1 MSLAAAVGFRENAY
15 SSVRHYF
22 DVAADRLGL
31 HPEMRRLLSVPFREL
46 TVELPLR
53 RDDDKLQL
61 FRGFRVQHNSVRG
74 PALGVMRLQPGLE
87 LDHLRA
93 SAESMTWRCALAGV
107 PFGGAAG
114 GIACD
119 PAQLSRGELQRLV
132 RRYTAHLHQVLG
144 AYEDLSAPGVDA
156 GEEVMGWMQ
165 DEMSAL
171 EKGTASAV
179 LGDSKDLEWGSVR
192 ERIVASSTAALIAR
206 AAQDTHLSHVPLR
219 IVMCSR
225 DRSAMPAACA
235 LQKLGHAVVG
245 ISEERGSLHSSTGIE
260 IDKLQNHVRDTGL
273 LSGFAGASEVRDV
286 FRADCDVLVL
296 GAAESALNGANA
308 GRVRAKLVVEASEL
322 AITPGGERALS
333 GRGIHVI
340 PDLLGAAGHVLAASA
355 EWSRH
360 VLHFA
365 TDEDRLLRD
374 DEATMLRSYEQTLER
389 SHREKTSLRLASYEI
404 AVERVARSERL
415 RVGVKTG

>member
-15 SSVRHYF
+15 SSVRQYF
-22 DVAADRLGL
+22 ELAADRLGL

-74 PALGVMRLQPGLE
+74 PALGAMRLQPGLE
-87 LDHLRA
+87 LDDLRA

-119 PAQLSRGELQRLV
+119 PAQLSCGELQRLV
-132 RRYTAHLHQVLG
+132 RRYTARLHQVLG

-156 GEEVMGWMQ
+156 GEEVMAWMQ
-165 DEMSAL
+165 DELSAL
-171 EKGTASAV
+171 EKGTAAAV

-192 ERIVASSTAALIAR
+192 EQIVASSTAALVTR
-206 AAQDTHLSHVPLR
+206 AAQDAHLSRFPLR
-219 IVMCSR
+219 IVVYSR

-235 LQKLGHAVVG
+235 LQKLGHAIVG
-245 ISEERGSLHSSTGIE
+245 VSEERGSLHSSSGID
-260 IDKLQNHVRDTGL
+260 IDKLQKHLLRTSL
-273 LSGFAGASEVRDV
+273 LSGFSGATEARDV
-286 FRADCDVLVL
+286 LRLDCDVLVL
-296 GAAESALNGANA
+296 GAAASALNGANA

-322 AITPGGERALS
+322 AITPAAERALS

-340 PDLLGAAGHVLAASA
+340 PDLLGAAGYVLAASA

-365 TDEDRLLRD
+365 IDEDRLLREN
-374 DEATMLRSYEQTLER
+374 EAAMLRSYEQTLER
-389 SHREKTSLRLASYEI
+389 SHREKISLRLAAYEI
-404 AVERVARSERL
+404 AIERVARSERL
-415 RVGVKTG
+415 RAGVKAG